1 MKVLLFLISIIS
13 ILFYFFDRQMSV
25 ENAPYIVALSII
37 ISTISILPRVNIKG
51 VHLEVIL
58 VLFIGILFFNIKWFA
73 LSLFNPIE
81 FEDAIMSRSISK
93 LSFYKSSLMLSCS
106 LPLISLSYIYS
117 IRHKAP
123 NYSEYIQRDKISLLP
138 MLILSFLT
146 LLLSLRETGLTVGAL
161 YIGSSNSWFPF
172 MIRFVQLSAIIYSY
186 NYYYGYQETKFNK
199 ILLICLIVLYEVY
212 LLIGGERGNSLSV
225 ILILGFTY
233 LLKENYTLSK
243 KQFVLVVILAIVFVG
258 VFNQIETLRVDG
270 SQMTTAGIFEKSDE
284 NSTQSSEMCTCLAYD
299 GITQGKYPHTWGS
312 LSLISII
319 QSIPYLGS
327 KLLDVFSVPSSLR
340 SNSAGL
346 VTIQYY
352 GIDYNSGLG
361 TTYLADSY
369 IEFGIWG
376 VVLVSILLGIFVAWI
391 DNNLRNRHSFNIF
404 SFLLVSYFFAYS
416 IYFGR
421 AAVLSFFCNFIHAS
435 ILFELYYII
444 FKHVK

>member
-13 ILFYFFDRQMSV
+13 ILFYFFDGQMSV
-25 ENAPYIVALSII
+25 ENAQYIVALSVT
-37 ISTISILPRVNIKG
+37 ISTISILPRVNKKG

-58 VLFIGILFFNIKWFA
+58 VLFIGILFFNLKWFA
-73 LSLFNPIE
+73 LSLFSPVE

-106 LPLISLSYIYS
+106 LPLISLSYIYF

-225 ILILGFTY
+225 ILILAY
-233 LLKENYTLSK
+233 
-243 KQFVLVVILAIVFVG
+243 VIYIMCFSAHF
-258 VFNQIETLRVDG
+258 
-270 SQMTTAGIFEKSDE
+270 
-284 NSTQSSEMCTCLAYD
+284 SS
-299 GITQGKYPHTWGS
+299 
-312 LSLISII
+312 
-319 QSIPYLGS
+319 
-327 KLLDVFSVPSSLR
+327 
-340 SNSAGL
+340 
-346 VTIQYY
+346 
-352 GIDYNSGLG
+352 
-361 TTYLADSY
+361 
-369 IEFGIWG
+369 
-376 VVLVSILLGIFVAWI
+376 
-391 DNNLRNRHSFNIF
+391 
-404 SFLLVSYFFAYS
+404 
-416 IYFGR
+416 
-421 AAVLSFFCNFIHAS
+421 
-435 ILFELYYII
+435 
-444 FKHVK
+444 